1 MLVLRTDATDQVA
14 LTTAFSLQ
22 ARGQSKVATESV
34 PSKAERERQVCLSRA
49 CAGWLPIFGVLS
61 S

>member
-1 MLVLRTDATDQVA
+1 MLVLRTDAADQVA

-22 ARGQSKVATESV
+22 AGGHSKVATESV
-34 PSKAERERQVCLSRA
+34 PSKAGREGRDCLSRA
-49 CAGWLPIFGVLS
+49 YAGWLPVFGVLS